1 MKQTR
6 FNQLLIEEF
15 NLGDKLI
22 SIGEPL
28 TLKAWDRII
37 HCANLAADRFAAEV
51 ATDAI
56 NRAADWKVMTRDTL
70 HNTKIILK

>member
-1 MKQTR
+1 MAQTR

-15 NLGDKLI
+15 NVGDKLI

-37 HCANLAADRFAAEV
+37 HCANLAADRFAAEI
-51 ATDAI
+51 AREAI
-56 NRAADWKVMTRDTL
+56 ERAADWKVMTKDSL
-70 HNTKIILK
+70 HKTKIILK